1 MHVWIHFFLPVILVA
16 LRPKT
21 PGHSLSELLDTVGYF
36 CTCKFFFLKPG
47 FMFTFTV
54 WGYYLQMI
62 KSKKCFPFLH
72 FTSLISLDEE
82 SQLMEMTSCSTQSLM
97 WILHLSLFTDNQL
110 LIRAHQP
117 SLSSLNC
124 IKCIWPFAME
134 ICTCDKIMNKSSFFK
149 KSHWLNPL
157 TA

>member
-1 MHVWIHFFLPVILVA
+1 MNACFNPFFPSSHFSSF
-16 LRPKT
+16 KT
-21 PGHSLSELLDTVGYF
+21 KDRGHGLSELLDTVGYF
-36 CTCKFFFLKPG
+36 CTCKFFFFKQG

-54 WGYYLQMI
+54 WGYYLQMT
-62 KSKKCFPFLH
+62 KSKKCFPFLR

-134 ICTCDKIMNKSSFFK
+134 ICTCDKIMNKSSFFFFF
-149 KSHWLNPL
+149 LNHID
-157 TA
+157 

>member
-1 MHVWIHFFLPVILVA
+1 
-16 LRPKT
+16 
-21 PGHSLSELLDTVGYF
+21 
-36 CTCKFFFLKPG
+36 
-47 FMFTFTV
+47 MFTFTV

-134 ICTCDKIMNKSSFFK
+134 ICTCDKIMNKSRFFFK
-149 KSHWLNPL
+149 SR
-157 TA
+157 